1 MKFSNIISVH
11 WALRMVSNAKYLRSF
26 NLPVINDSSLTAF
39 YGIKKI
45 RKPVALRSG
54 DTIAS
59 EVTTEAW
66 LLLIEN

>member
-1 MKFSNIISVH
+1 MMN
-11 WALRMVSNAKYLRSF
+11 F
-26 NLPVINDSSLTAF
+26 NGLADTDEKTV
-39 YGIKKI
+39 K
-45 RKPVALRSG
+45 VALRSG